1 MVSRVDAR
9 FSNGTD
15 LGDHCTARD
24 RTSLC
29 LGSAVNASALLWDHC
44 ETHVELRTAPDAVF
58 AYLDDH
64 RRMAAHMTERSWK
77 MAGSRMMISLD
88 AKEGRAVGSQISLSG
103 RILGVLLQVDETV
116 TVYAPPVS
124 KTWQTVGSPHLLV
137 IGAYEMGFSLRPL
150 PHGSELTVFINYA
163 LPDGGAS
170 RVLGQLFGRAYARWC
185 TKRMARD
192 AMTHF
197 NGRFG
202 SA

>member
-15 LGDHCTARD
+15 LGDRCTARD
-24 RTSLC
+24 RRSLC
-29 LGSAVNASALLWDHC
+29 LGSAVNASALLWDHF

-124 KTWQTVGSPHLLV
+124 KTWQTVG
-137 IGAYEMGFSLRPL
+137 Y
-150 PHGSELTVFINYA
+150 LTC
-163 LPDGGAS
+163 S
-170 RVLGQLFGRAYARWC
+170 
-185 TKRMARD
+185 
-192 AMTHF
+192 
-197 NGRFG
+197 
-202 SA
+202 